1 MSNQIGLTQPQ
12 NQTPEAKAST
22 CLAVGAA
29 GLQPELQAGARQS
42 VGNIPFK
49 ALLSQ
54 LLRWL
59 VLPLV
64 LSCCT
69 ALVAAAPT
77 QAQPDPTLKLDL
89 TKNIEAT
96 LPVQIIVL
104 LTLLS
109 FIPAVLVSTTCFTRL
124 IVVFH
129 FLRQALGIQEA
140 PNNQV
145 LLGLA
150 LFLTM
155 FVMAPVG
162 KRIYAEAIQPLRAGE
177 ISQMDALER
186 ALVPLRTYMLKHT
199 RERDL
204 ALFLRLSASP
214 RPNVPE
220 DVPTTALVPAYMIS
234 ELKTAFQ
241 IGFVLFIPF
250 LVIDLAV
257 SSVVLSMG
265 MMQLPP
271 VLISTPF
278 KVLLFVMVD
287 GWYLIIGSLINSVY

>member
-1 MSNQIGLTQPQ
+1 MTRFLRLIFLVTLVCCIAVAAHAAPQAPQPEPVLRLDLAQ
-12 NQTPEAKAST
+12 NQ
-22 CLAVGAA
+22 
-29 GLQPELQAGARQS
+29 
-42 VGNIPFK
+42 N
-49 ALLSQ
+49 
-54 LLRWL
+54 
-59 VLPLV
+59 
-64 LSCCT
+64 
-69 ALVAAAPT
+69 
-77 QAQPDPTLKLDL
+77 
-89 TKNIEAT
+89 AT

-109 FIPAVLVSTTCFTRL
+109 FIPAILISTTCFTRL

-129 FLRQALGIQEA
+129 FLRQALGTQEA

-162 KRIYAEAIQPLRAGE
+162 TRIYYESIRPLRAGQLTQVE
-177 ISQMDALER
+177 AVER
-186 ALVPLRTYMLKHT
+186 ALVPLRAYMLKHT

-204 ALFLRLSASP
+204 ALFLRLSASA
-214 RPNVPE
+214 RPATPA
-220 DVPTTALVPAYMIS
+220 DVPTTALIPAYMIS

-278 KVLLFVMVD
+278 KLLLFVMVD
-287 GWYLIIGSLINSVY
+287 GWYLIIGSLINSVV

>member
-1 MSNQIGLTQPQ
+1 MTRCLGWIFLVTIIWCA
-12 NQTPEAKAST
+12 TP
-22 CLAVGAA
+22 
-29 GLQPELQAGARQS
+29 
-42 VGNIPFK
+42 
-49 ALLSQ
+49 
-54 LLRWL
+54 
-59 VLPLV
+59 
-64 LSCCT
+64 
-69 ALVAAAPT
+69 VAAAAP
-77 QAQPDPTLKLDL
+77 QAAQPEPTLRLDL
-89 TKNIEAT
+89 GQGASTT

-104 LTLLS
+104 MTLLT
-109 FIPAVLVSTTCFTRL
+109 FIPAILISTTCFTRL

-129 FLRQALGIQEA
+129 FLRQAIGTQEA

-150 LFLTM
+150 LFLTL

-162 KRIYAEAIQPLRAGE
+162 TRIYSEAIQPLRQGQLTQIE
-177 ISQMDALER
+177 ALER
-186 ALVPLRTYMLKHT
+186 ALVPLRGYMLKHT

-204 ALFLRLSASP
+204 ALFLRLTVNPHPTTAA
-214 RPNVPE
+214 E
-220 DVPTTALVPAYMIS
+220 VPTTALIPAYMIS

-271 VLISTPF
+271 VLISTPL
-278 KVLLFVMVD
+278 KLLLFVMVD
-287 GWYLIIGSLINSVY
+287 GWYLIIGSLIKSVY